1 MSKQKNNEV
10 IRKNELGYLQTGDY
24 FIPDLKLP
32 QENRSIGKYGRM
44 HRDYLQEHN
53 LIRVND
59 LVLEGT
65 LWTYL
70 ADLDEQ
76 AQNRLQL
83 IISQMQEE
91 ESVNDELKE
100 TMATLIEQSVA
111 QQFGEDTDYIEVTKS
126 EFTDTAMELELA
138 MDVTAMTEA
147 NGGTSEDLTIASFV
161 TEMEKSGMSCN

>member
-100 TMATLIEQSVA
+100 NNQMAWIQAMNSIHNRAEELVLHELVY
-111 QQFGEDTDYIEVTKS
+111 GED
-126 EFTDTAMELELA
+126 A
-138 MDVTAMTEA
+138 
-147 NGGTSEDLTIASFV
+147 
-161 TEMEKSGMSCN
+161 

>member
-32 QENRSIGKYGRM
+32 QENRSSGKYGRM

-53 LIRVND
+53 PIRFDD
-59 LVLEGT
+59 LVLEGK

-70 ADLDEQ
+70 ADLNEQ

-83 IISQMQEE
+83 IIMQMQEAE
-91 ESVNDELKE
+91 CVNDELKE
-100 TMATLIEQSVA
+100 NNQMAWVQAMNSIHNRAEEIVLHELVY
-111 QQFGEDTDYIEVTKS
+111 GED
-126 EFTDTAMELELA
+126 A
-138 MDVTAMTEA
+138 
-147 NGGTSEDLTIASFV
+147 
-161 TEMEKSGMSCN
+161 

>member
-10 IRKNELGYLQTGDY
+10 IRENELGYLQTGDY

-53 LIRVND
+53 PIRFDD
-59 LVLEGT
+59 LVLEGK

-70 ADLDEQ
+70 ADLNEQ

-83 IISQMQEE
+83 IIRQMQEE

-100 TMATLIEQSVA
+100 KNQMAWVA
-111 QQFGEDTDYIEVTKS
+111 QIQTFGFI
-126 EFTDTAMELELA
+126 
-138 MDVTAMTEA
+138 
-147 NGGTSEDLTIASFV
+147 
-161 TEMEKSGMSCN
+161 

>member
-1 MSKQKNNEV
+1 MSKQKNYEV
-10 IRKNELGYLQTGDY
+10 IGENELGYLQTGDY

-53 LIRVND
+53 PIRFDD
-59 LVLEGT
+59 LVLEGK

-70 ADLDEQ
+70 ADLNEQ

-83 IISQMQEE
+83 IIRQMQEE

-100 TMATLIEQSVA
+100 DNQIAWVQAMNSIHNRAEEIVLHELVY
-111 QQFGEDTDYIEVTKS
+111 GED
-126 EFTDTAMELELA
+126 A
-138 MDVTAMTEA
+138 
-147 NGGTSEDLTIASFV
+147 
-161 TEMEKSGMSCN
+161 

>member
-32 QENRSIGKYGRM
+32 QENRSIGKYGCM

-53 LIRVND
+53 PIRFDD
-59 LVLEGT
+59 LVLEGK

-70 ADLDEQ
+70 ADLNEQ

-83 IISQMQEE
+83 IIKQMQEE

-100 TMATLIEQSVA
+100 NNQMAWIQAMNSIHNRAEELVLHELVY
-111 QQFGEDTDYIEVTKS
+111 GED
-126 EFTDTAMELELA
+126 A
-138 MDVTAMTEA
+138 
-147 NGGTSEDLTIASFV
+147 
-161 TEMEKSGMSCN
+161 

>member
-44 HRDYLQEHN
+44 YRDYLQEHN
-53 LIRVND
+53 PIRFDD
-59 LVLEGT
+59 LVLEGK

-70 ADLDEQ
+70 ADLNEQ

-83 IISQMQEE
+83 IIMQMQEAE
-91 ESVNDELKE
+91 CVNDELKE
-100 TMATLIEQSVA
+100 NNQMAWVQAMNSIHNRAEEIVLHELVYE
-111 QQFGEDTDYIEVTKS
+111 ED
-126 EFTDTAMELELA
+126 A
-138 MDVTAMTEA
+138 
-147 NGGTSEDLTIASFV
+147 
-161 TEMEKSGMSCN
+161 

>member
-1 MSKQKNNEV
+1 MSKQNNYEV
-10 IRKNELGYLQTGDY
+10 IRENELGYLQTGDY

-53 LIRVND
+53 PIRFDD
-59 LVLEGT
+59 LVLEGK

-76 AQNRLQL
+76 VQNRLQL
-83 IISQMQEE
+83 IIRKMQEE

-100 TMATLIEQSVA
+100 LFSKY
-111 QQFGEDTDYIEVTKS
+111 TDCVQEFQTISECLLFQNSFRLGAKIMLEV
-126 EFTDTAMELELA
+126 MEE
-138 MDVTAMTEA
+138 
-147 NGGTSEDLTIASFV
+147 
-161 TEMEKSGMSCN
+161 

>member
-53 LIRVND
+53 PIRFDD
-59 LVLEGT
+59 LVLEGK

-70 ADLDEQ
+70 ADLNEQ

-83 IISQMQEE
+83 IIRQMQEA

-100 TMATLIEQSVA
+100 NNQMAWVQAMNSIHNRAEELVLHELVY
-111 QQFGEDTDYIEVTKS
+111 GED
-126 EFTDTAMELELA
+126 A
-138 MDVTAMTEA
+138 
-147 NGGTSEDLTIASFV
+147 
-161 TEMEKSGMSCN
+161 

>member
-53 LIRVND
+53 PIRFDD
-59 LVLEGT
+59 LVLEGK

-70 ADLDEQ
+70 ANLNEQ
-76 AQNRLQL
+76 AQNKLQL
-83 IISQMQEE
+83 IIRQMQEA

-100 TMATLIEQSVA
+100 NNQMAWVQAMNSIHNRAEEIVLHELVY
-111 QQFGEDTDYIEVTKS
+111 GED
-126 EFTDTAMELELA
+126 A
-138 MDVTAMTEA
+138 
-147 NGGTSEDLTIASFV
+147 
-161 TEMEKSGMSCN
+161 

>member
-53 LIRVND
+53 PIRFDD
-59 LVLEGT
+59 LVLEGK

-70 ADLDEQ
+70 ANLNEQ
-76 AQNRLQL
+76 AQNKLQL
-83 IISQMQEE
+83 IIRQMQEA
-91 ESVNDELKE
+91 ESMNDELKE
-100 TMATLIEQSVA
+100 NNQMAWVQAMNSIHNRAEEIVLHELVYE
-111 QQFGEDTDYIEVTKS
+111 EDV
-126 EFTDTAMELELA
+126 
-138 MDVTAMTEA
+138 
-147 NGGTSEDLTIASFV
+147 
-161 TEMEKSGMSCN
+161 

>member
-32 QENRSIGKYGRM
+32 QEKRSIGKYGRM

-53 LIRVND
+53 PIRFDD
-59 LVLEGT
+59 LVLEGK

-70 ADLDEQ
+70 ADLNEQ

-83 IISQMQEE
+83 IIMQMQEAE
-91 ESVNDELKE
+91 CVNDELKE
-100 TMATLIEQSVA
+100 NNQMAWVRAMNSIHNRAEEIVLHELVY
-111 QQFGEDTDYIEVTKS
+111 GED
-126 EFTDTAMELELA
+126 A
-138 MDVTAMTEA
+138 
-147 NGGTSEDLTIASFV
+147 
-161 TEMEKSGMSCN
+161 

>member
-53 LIRVND
+53 PIRFDD
-59 LVLEGT
+59 LVLEGK

-70 ADLDEQ
+70 ADLNEQ

-83 IISQMQEE
+83 IIRQMQEE

-100 TMATLIEQSVA
+100 NNQMAWIQAMNSIHNRAEEIVLHELVY
-111 QQFGEDTDYIEVTKS
+111 GED
-126 EFTDTAMELELA
+126 A
-138 MDVTAMTEA
+138 
-147 NGGTSEDLTIASFV
+147 
-161 TEMEKSGMSCN
+161 

>member
-1 MSKQKNNEV
+1 MSEQKNYEV
-10 IRKNELGYLQTGDY
+10 IRENGLGYLQTGDY

-53 LIRVND
+53 PIRFDD
-59 LVLEGT
+59 LVLEGK

-70 ADLDEQ
+70 ADLNEQ

-83 IISQMQEE
+83 IIKQMQEA

-100 TMATLIEQSVA
+100 NNQMAWIQAMNSIHNRAEELVLHELVY
-111 QQFGEDTDYIEVTKS
+111 GED
-126 EFTDTAMELELA
+126 A
-138 MDVTAMTEA
+138 
-147 NGGTSEDLTIASFV
+147 
-161 TEMEKSGMSCN
+161 